1 MSRPYIHKFDN
12 ITTISYN
19 GYTEE
24 EERLNR
30 ISCLEKECALWVYYR
45 RIDGC
50 SVGYCSLGGR

>member
-12 ITTISYN
+12 N